1 MDPLTSGG
9 IGDGETGT
17 TAYFLIYV
25 NASVPLGGHVTQM
38 SERDRLRECAY
49 AMIQWHGRSAAA
61 EAYRLA
67 DAYYFEHDDERS
79 ATSGSR
85 SRKPPGSFSALS
97 ARTFSRT
104 SRDAV
109 STPA

>member
-67 DAYYFEHDDERS
+67 DAYYFEHDDDEVGDLWIAIAETAGQLLRS
-79 ATSGSR
+79 
-85 SRKPPGSFSALS
+85 LC
-97 ARTFSRT
+97 
-104 SRDAV
+104 
-109 STPA
+109 